1 MRTERILPPNAIRA
15 LPKGRALLFAT
26 GIRPAMLNLRPW
38 YKEPAARLIGPASTA
53 ATKAITA
60 RAIAKK
66 ALSRNDIDVTG

>member
-1 MRTERILPPNAIRA
+1 
-15 LPKGRALLFAT
+15 
-26 GIRPAMLNLRPW
+26 MLNLRPW
-38 YKEPAARLIGPASTA
+38 YKEPSASVIGPASTA